1 MAISAALLVS
11 ACSQIPTKEIVTV
24 PTVIDTPKI
33 EAPVIQVVPRPNP
46 VQMKDADIVIVTEA
60 NLQEFIEK
68 IKTTQGEFV
77 LYAMTAQ
84 SFEALALNMEQIK
97 RFIEQQNNVIL
108 YYEKSVAP
116 SKIIETDLE

>member
-1 MAISAALLVS
+1 
-11 ACSQIPTKEIVTV
+11 
-24 PTVIDTPKI
+24 
-33 EAPVIQVVPRPNP
+33 
-46 VQMKDADIVIVTEA
+46 MKDADIVIVTEA
-60 NLQEFIEK
+60 NLQEVIER

-108 YYEKSVAP
+108 YYEKSVSP
-116 SKIIETDLE
+116 NEIIEKDLD